1 MKRSMRESLLVAAAT
16 TLLTA
21 PVAAQACS
29 MGKQA
34 MDTGVQVAQ
43 LQDKATDAAK
53 GMQDQATDAAK
64 DQAKDTMKEHMPGSM
79 PSASGVETPAMPTTP
94 SMPDAP
100 KMPEAPAMPGK

>member
-1 MKRSMRESLLVAAAT
+1 MKLSMRESLLVAAAA
-16 TLLTA
+16 LLTA
-21 PVAAQACS
+21 PVTAHACS
-29 MGKQA
+29 TGEQA
-34 MDTGVQVAQ
+34 TDTSIQVAQ

-64 DQAKDTMKEHMPGSM
+64 DQAKDTMEEHMPGSM

-100 KMPEAPAMPGK
+100 KMPDAPTMPGK